1 MSSRS
6 TPEAYAMRHS
16 PPCGRVRLIL
26 PGMGVR
32 GAAAGLQ
39 VMNEQR
45 CHEDL
50 AGGGFED
57 LDAEP
62 VRAGVRGRRRVLRRH
77 PCFAESAKVLQLV
90 SCSASSAPAGS
101 TCRSASATTALPTA
115 DVLLRPSADAGNTT
129 PATSSRLIAL
139 LSPSRDN
146 HAEPDPA
153 THPDSWHGPDPGM
166 LMPSSRSRSP
176 RGPRPRRR
184 PRSPACPRRGGRTHR
199 PSCLRAA
206 PPGSASRRAG

>member
-115 DVLLRPSADAGNTT
+115 DVPLR
-129 PATSSRLIAL
+129 TSTS
-139 LSPSRDN
+139 
-146 HAEPDPA
+146 EPLQPQSG
-153 THPDSWHGPDPGM
+153 THLHPDSWHGPDPGM
-166 LMPSSRSRSP
+166 LMPPSRSRSA
-176 RGPRPRRR
+176 RGPRPLRR
-184 PRSPACPRRGGRTHR
+184 PRSPSCPRRGGRTHR